1 MIHPENVHEI
11 LKRHQLADGMSVVFD
26 LERSHGSWLVDARTG
41 EEHLDF
47 FTCFA
52 SWPVGY
58 NHPRL
63 SDPEFRRELDVA
75 AANNPSNS
83 DLYTVSMARFVEAF
97 ATKATPPE
105 FPYHFWVAGGALAV
119 ENALKVAF
127 DWKAQKLG
135 LTDYEQTAD
144 DLAVL
149 HFRAA
154 FHGRSGYTLS
164 LTNTDRTKIAWFPKF
179 PWPRVHNPAIELDLD
194 GNICNDIEAE
204 EARAVQEMEAAFA
217 KHGNRIAAIIIE
229 PMQGEGGDNHFR
241 PEFLQALRRFA
252 DEREALLIYDEVQTG
267 FFGSGKPWLWQT
279 HGVAPDI
286 VAFGKKTQ
294 VCGIYAS
301 KRVDDVPG
309 NVFHKASRI
318 NSTWGGN
325 LVDMVRCRQFL
336 DIILSERLHENVA
349 RQGQAL
355 IEGLRRMARERGCF
369 SNVRGVGSLVAFTLE
384 SPAARDAMIQRLA
397 ERKVLALKSGP
408 QAIRFRM
415 PFVITGR
422 EVDEALG
429 RIEEAL
435 PAAV

>member
-1 MIHPENVHEI
+1 MIHPQNVHET

-26 LERSHGSWLVDARTG
+26 LERSHGAWLVDARTG

-63 SDPEFRRELDVA
+63 SDPEFRRELDLA
-75 AANNPSNS
+75 AVNNPSNS
-83 DLYTVSMARFVEAF
+83 DLYTVPMARFVEAF
-97 ATKATPPE
+97 ATHVTPSG
-105 FPYHFWVAGGALAV
+105 FPYHFWVSGGTLAV
-119 ENALKVAF
+119 ENALKAAF

-135 LTDYEQTAD
+135 LTSYDQSAD

-154 FHGRSGYTLS
+154 FHGRSGYSLS
-164 LTNTDRTKIAWFPKF
+164 LTNTDPTKIAWFPKF
-179 PWPRVHNPAIELDLD
+179 PWPRVHNPALEFDLD
-194 GNICNDIEAE
+194 GEIANDIQAE
-204 EARAVQEMEAAFA
+204 EARALSEVEAAFR
-217 KHGNRIAAIIIE
+217 KHGQRIAAIIIE

-241 PEFLQALRRFA
+241 PQFLRELRRCA
-252 DEREALLIYDEVQTG
+252 DERECLLVFDEVQTG
-267 FFGSGKPWLWQT
+267 FFGSGKPWLWQV

-294 VCGIYAS
+294 VCGIYSS
-301 KRVDDVPG
+301 KRIDEVPQ

-318 NSTWGGN
+318 NSTWGGS
-325 LVDMVRCRQFL
+325 LVDMVRCRQFIE
-336 DIILSERLHENVA
+336 IIRGERLAENVA

-355 IEGLRRMARERGCF
+355 VEGLRRMARERGAF
-369 SNVRGVGSLVAFTLE
+369 GNVRGIGSLVAFTLE
-384 SPAARDAMIQRLA
+384 SPAARDAMLKRMA
-397 ERKVLALKSGP
+397 DRKVLALKSGP
-408 QAIRFRM
+408 QAIRFRL
-415 PFVITGR
+415 PFVLTGR
-422 EVDEALG
+422 EVEEALG